1 MSGSYNAFISY
12 GRADSK
18 AFATQLHKRLLS
30 EGLKVWFD
38 QNDIPLGVD
47 FQNQI
52 DEGIETSHNF
62 LFIIA
67 PHSVN
72 SPYCR
77 KEIELALKR
86 NKRIIP
92 LLHVEEIS
100 QETWQQ
106 RNPNGTEA
114 DWETYKAKG
123 LHSSF
128 PNMHP
133 AIGKINWVYFREGM
147 DDFDTAFAGLV
158 ELLQRNQDYVEQ
170 HTQFLVNALAW
181 ERNQKQTKYLLIGEE
196 RQQAEAW
203 LKIRFNDEQ
212 PPCVPTNLHCEFI
225 TESIK
230 NANNL
235 MTQVFLAYAEADK
248 GVMQQIR
255 NRLWREGF
263 TVWTNQTDIQTGEV
277 FQEAIHRGIE
287 AADNLVYLL
296 SPDSVTSE
304 YCQQEVD
311 YALSLNKR
319 IIPIKVGVF
328 ANEKIPSVLRDL
340 QYIDLTDNI
349 QDEDYHLD
357 ESQLVRILYQ
367 DATYY
372 HEHKLLLTKAL
383 KWERQHRNPSILLR
397 GYNLRQGEAWLKV
410 AEQRNQHPPI
420 PLIAEF
426 ISESLR
432 QPPGLSLDVFISYSR
447 SDSDFARK
455 LNEALQIQGK
465 TTWFDQE
472 SIASGADFQQ
482 EIYRGIENSDNF
494 LFILSPRAVNSPY
507 CADEVEYAAKLNK
520 RFVTV
525 LHIPVNL
532 AELHPELAKVQWI
545 DFNQNQREFNAN
557 FNQLVRTLETDRD
570 HVHNHT
576 KWSQRALE
584 WEKKGKS
591 EDLLLRGNEFAIAE
605 TWLIEAEEQ
614 KKQPKPTALQT
625 QYIQA
630 SQAAIQAGIVK
641 EKRRVMI
648 LRSLLGLVSAAFV
661 VSVGAGVV
669 AFSQYHKAEYLRR
682 IAEKEKLIALSN
694 ASEALFISDQK
705 FQALLAALK
714 AGTTLKFT
722 NGKLGEP
729 QIKADIMTALQ
740 QAIYWVRE
748 RNQLEGHTE
757 QLWHVTFSPDGK
769 IIATASQD
777 GTVKLWNPEGEELQ
791 TLKGHE
797 GTVFAV
803 RFSPDG
809 QMLATAGGDKTVKLW
824 TVEGQLKQTLIGHSA
839 AVRDVKFTPDGQRI
853 ISGSEDQT
861 VKLWTTDG
869 QLRQTL
875 TDHRDR
881 INRIAVSPNGQH
893 FATASDDKT
902 VNLWTIEGQLRQ
914 TFTGHTGAVWG
925 VSFSPDGKTIA
936 TASNDKTVKLW
947 NQDGTLF
954 KTLTGHTDGVLTV
967 SFSPNGERI
976 ASGGYDQTVKLWN
989 RDGNLV
995 DTLSGHTNLISSLSF
1010 SPDSQTLAS
1019 ASFDHSAKLW
1029 QVAGVGL
1036 QTLSGHDNWIFSL
1049 AFSPDGKRLATAS
1062 RDNTVKLWTRTGQL
1076 ITTLKQHQEAVWS
1089 VNFSPDGQTLAT
1101 ASNDRTAKLW
1111 NPQGNLLKTLIGH
1124 QRGVLGVSFS
1134 PDGQTIATAS
1144 DDQTAKLWTIDGEE
1158 QQTLKGHKGT
1168 VNQVRFSPDGQ
1179 TIATASSDQTVKLW
1193 HRQGTLLN
1201 TLTGHSGVVVDVN
1214 FSPDGQTIAT
1224 ASRDSTAKLWE
1235 RQGNLLTTLIGHGDD
1250 VQAIAFSPGGQ
1261 MIATASNDQ
1270 TVKLWTIEGKL
1281 VQTLTG
1287 IGGAVMDVQF
1297 SPDGQTLASASTNH
1311 QAILWDLDYVGDLD
1325 ELLVRGCDF
1334 VRGYLEHN
1342 PNVKPSDRDLCDK
1355 FER

>member
-1 MSGSYNAFISY
+1 MSGSYDAFISY

-18 AFATQLHKRLLS
+18 AFANRLQQRLFA

-67 PHSVN
+67 PHSIN

-77 KEIELALKR
+77 KEIELAIKL

-92 LLHVEEIS
+92 LLHVEQIS
-100 QETWQQ
+100 QETWKQ

-114 DWETYKAKG
+114 EWETYKTKG

-133 AIGKINWVYFREGM
+133 AIGKINWVYFREGI
-147 DDFDTAFAGLV
+147 DDFDTAFAGLI
-158 ELLQRNQDYVEQ
+158 ELLQRHQDYVEQ
-170 HTQFLVNALAW
+170 HTQFLVKALAW

-212 PPCVPTNLHCEFI
+212 PPCVPTDLHCEFI

-235 MTQVFLAYAEADK
+235 MTQVFLSYSEEDK
-248 GVMQQIR
+248 WVMQQIC
-255 NRLWREGF
+255 NRLRRESF
-263 TVWTNQTDIQTGEV
+263 TVWTNKTDIQTGEA
-277 FQEAIHRGIE
+277 FQEAINRGIE
-287 AADNLVYLL
+287 EADNLVYLL

-304 YCQQEVD
+304 YCQQELD

-319 IIPIKVGVF
+319 IIPIRVRNVAK
-328 ANEKIPSVLRDL
+328 EKTPQVLRDL
-340 QYIDLTDNI
+340 QYIDLTDNV
-349 QDEDYHLD
+349 QDEDYQID
-357 ESQLVRILYQ
+357 ENQLLRILYQ
-367 DATYY
+367 DASYY

-410 AEQRNQHPPI
+410 AQQRSQHPPI
-420 PLIAEF
+420 PLIEEF

-447 SDSDFARK
+447 RDSDFARK
-455 LNEALQIQGK
+455 LNDSLQIQGK

-525 LHIPVNL
+525 LHIPVNP

-584 WEKKGKS
+584 WEKKDKS

-630 SQAAIQAGIVK
+630 SHAAIQAGVAK

-648 LRSLLGLVSAAFV
+648 LRSLLGLVTAAFV
-661 VSVGAGVV
+661 MSLGAGVV
-669 AFSQYHKAEYLRR
+669 AFSQYRKAESLRR
-682 IAEKEKLIALSN
+682 IAETEKLIALSN

-705 FQALLAALK
+705 LPALLAALK
-714 AGTTLKFT
+714 AGITFKFAQDKV
-722 NGKLGEP
+722 GKA
-729 QIKADIMTALQ
+729 QIKADIITALQ

-748 RNQLEGHTE
+748 RNQFEGHTE
-757 QLWHVTFSPDGK
+757 QLWYVTVSPDGK

-777 GTVKLWNPEGEELQ
+777 GTVKLWNPDGAELQ
-791 TLKGHE
+791 TLNGHK

-803 RFSPDG
+803 SFSPDG
-809 QMLATAGGDKTVKLW
+809 QTLATAGGDKTVKLW

-839 AVRDVKFTPDGQRI
+839 AVRDVKFTPDGQQI

-869 QLRQTL
+869 QLRQTFAG
-875 TDHRDR
+875 HRDR
-881 INRIAVSPNGQH
+881 INRIAVSPDGQH
-893 FATASDDKT
+893 FATASEDQT
-902 VNLWTIEGQLRQ
+902 VNLWTIEGQFRQ
-914 TFTGHTGAVWG
+914 RFTGHNAAVWG

-947 NQDGTLF
+947 NQDGTLL
-954 KTLTGHTDGVLTV
+954 KTLTGHTDGVLAV
-967 SFSPNGERI
+967 SFSPDGEQI

-1010 SPDSQTLAS
+1010 SPDSKTLAS

-1029 QVAGVGL
+1029 QIAGVGL
-1036 QTLSGHDNWIFSL
+1036 HTLSEHDNWIFSL
-1049 AFSPDGKRLATAS
+1049 AFSPDGEQLATAS
-1062 RDNTVKLWTRTGQL
+1062 RDSTVKLWTRTGQL

-1089 VNFSPDGQTLAT
+1089 VNFSPDGQTIAT

-1111 NPQGNLLKTLIGH
+1111 DRQGNLLTTLMGH

-1144 DDQTAKLWTIDGEE
+1144 DDQTAKLWTIDGTL
-1158 QQTLKGHKGT
+1158 QQTLRGHQGT
-1168 VNQVRFSPDGQ
+1168 VHQVHFSPDGQ

-1193 HRQGTLLN
+1193 DRQGTLLN
-1201 TLTGHSGVVVDVN
+1201 TLTGHIGFVLDVN

-1224 ASRDSTAKLWE
+1224 ASHDHTAKLWD
-1235 RQGNLLTTLIGHGDD
+1235 RQGNLLTTLTGHSDE
-1250 VQAIAFSPGGQ
+1250 VQAIAFSPDGQ

-1270 TVKLWTIEGKL
+1270 TVKLWTIDGTL

-1287 IGGAVMDVQF
+1287 IGGGVRDVQF
-1297 SPDGQTLASASTNH
+1297 SPDGQTLASGSTNH

-1325 ELLVRGCDF
+1325 KLLVRGCDF
-1334 VRGYLEHN
+1334 VRGYLQHN
-1342 PNVKPSDRDLCDK
+1342 PNVKPSDRNLCDK
-1355 FER
+1355 I

>member
-1 MSGSYNAFISY
+1 MTNNAFISY

-18 AFATQLHKRLLS
+18 AFATQLHRRLLS

-92 LLHVEEIS
+92 LLHVEQIS
-100 QETWQQ
+100 QETWKQ

-133 AIGKINWVYFREGM
+133 AIGKINWVYCREGI
-147 DDFDTAFAGLV
+147 DDFDTAFAGLG

-170 HTQFLVNALAW
+170 HTQFLVKALAW
-181 ERNQKQTKYLLIGEE
+181 ERNQKQRNYLLIGEE

-203 LKIRFNDEQ
+203 LKIRFKDEQ
-212 PPCVPTNLHCEFI
+212 PPCVPTDLHCEFI

-248 GVMQQIR
+248 RVMQGIR

-263 TVWTNQTDIQTGEV
+263 TVWTNQTDIQTGEA
-277 FQEAIHRGIE
+277 FQEAINRGIE
-287 AADNLVYLL
+287 EADTLVYLL
-296 SPDSVTSE
+296 SQDSVTSE
-304 YCQQEVD
+304 YCQQELD
-311 YALSLNKR
+311 YAFSLNKQ
-319 IIPIKVGVF
+319 IIPIKLGDV
-328 ANEKIPSVLRDL
+328 APEKIPQIL
-340 QYIDLTDNI
+340 QGLHYIDLTDNI

-372 HEHKLLLTKAL
+372 HDHKLLLTKAL

-410 AEQRNQHPPI
+410 AQQRRQHPPI

-426 ISESLR
+426 IHESLR
-432 QPPGLSLDVFISYSR
+432 QPPGISLDVFISYSR
-447 SDSDFARK
+447 SDSDFARN
-455 LNEALQIQGK
+455 LNEALQTQGK

-525 LHIPVNL
+525 LYLPVNSVD
-532 AELHPELAKVQWI
+532 LHPELAKVQWI

-557 FNQLVRTLETDRD
+557 FNQLVRTLDTDRD

-584 WEKKGKS
+584 WQQKGRS
-591 EDLLLRGNEFAIAE
+591 DDLLLRGNEFAIAE

-630 SQAAIQAGIVK
+630 SHAAIQATIAK

-648 LRSLLGLVSAAFV
+648 LRSLLGLVTAAFV

-669 AFSQYHKAEYLRR
+669 AFSQYRKAEYLRR
-682 IAEKEKLIALSN
+682 IAETEKLIALSK
-694 ASEALFISDQK
+694 ASEALFISEQK

-714 AGTTLKFT
+714 AGTTLKSA
-722 NGKLGEP
+722 NSNLGKP
-729 QIKADIMTALQ
+729 QIKADILTTLQ

-748 RNQLEGHTE
+748 RNQFEGHTE
-757 QLWHVTFSPDGK
+757 QLWYVTFSPDGQ

-777 GTVKLWNPEGEELQ
+777 GTVKLWNSDGEELQ
-791 TLKGHE
+791 TLNGHE

-803 RFSPDG
+803 RFSPNG

-824 TVEGQLKQTLIGHSA
+824 TVEGKLKQTLIGHSA
-839 AVRDVKFTPDGQRI
+839 AVRDVQFTPDGQWI

-869 QLRQTL
+869 QLRQTFAG
-875 TDHRDR
+875 HRDR
-881 INRIAVSPNGQH
+881 VNRIAVSPDGQH
-893 FATASDDKT
+893 FATASEDQT
-902 VNLWTIEGQLRQ
+902 VNLWTIEGQFRQ
-914 TFTGHTGAVWG
+914 RFTGHNGAVWG
-925 VSFSPDGKTIA
+925 VSFSPDGKTMA

-947 NQDGTLF
+947 NQDGTLLR
-954 KTLTGHTDGVLTV
+954 TLTGHTDGVLTV
-967 SFSPNGERI
+967 SFSPDGEKI

-1029 QVAGVGL
+1029 QIAGVGL
-1036 QTLSGHDNWIFSL
+1036 HTLSGHDNWIFSV
-1049 AFSPDGKRLATAS
+1049 AFRPDGEQLATAS
-1062 RDNTVKLWTRTGQL
+1062 RDSTVKLWTPTGQL
-1076 ITTLKQHQEAVWS
+1076 ITTLQQHQEPVWS
-1089 VNFSPDGQTLAT
+1089 VNFSPDGQSIAT

-1111 NPQGNLLKTLIGH
+1111 DRQGNLLKTLTGH

-1144 DDQTAKLWTIDGEE
+1144 DDQTAKLWTIEGEE
-1158 QQTLKGHKGT
+1158 EQTLKGHKGA
-1168 VNQVRFSPDGQ
+1168 VNRVRFSPDGQ
-1179 TIATASSDQTVKLW
+1179 TLATASNDQTVKLW
-1193 HRQGTLLN
+1193 DRQGTLLN
-1201 TLTGHSGVVVDVN
+1201 TLTGHNGFVIDVN

-1224 ASRDSTAKLWE
+1224 ASHDHTAKLWD
-1235 RQGNLLTTLIGHGDD
+1235 RQGNLLTTLTGHDD
-1250 VQAIAFSPGGQ
+1250 EVQAIAFSPDGQ

-1270 TVKLWTIEGKL
+1270 TVKLWTIEGKF

-1287 IGGAVMDVQF
+1287 IGGGVWDVQF
-1297 SPDGQTLASASTNH
+1297 SPDGQTLASGSTNN
-1311 QAILWDLDYVGDLD
+1311 QAILWDLNYVGDLD

-1334 VRGYLEHN
+1334 VRGYLEYN
-1342 PNVKPSDRDLCDK
+1342 PNIKPSDRTLCDK
-1355 FER
+1355 V